1 MSNLNLIEDV
11 VHEVYCKKTIN
22 YIAEIRLG
30 NHKLKIMLKI
40 CVVGS
45 GSVGKSCVTIRY
57 LRNEFTNYYDPT
69 MEETYEAEIRYA
81 GRNHKVEIV
90 DTAGQEEFSSFL
102 ESSISRGDAFM
113 ILYAINSLASWN
125 DLKVLRNKI
134 AQGTEGKNLGIKIP
148 MIIVGNKRDLEDE
161 RELAH
166 DIAEDYAASIRVPYI
181 ETSAK
186 TGYHIQ
192 DAFELMMAEIDRTNP
207 ELLIQKTKGKHS
219 QSSDTKKKDC
229 TIV

>member
-11 VHEVYCKKTIN
+11 VHVVYCKKTIN

-40 CVVGS
+40 FVVGS

-81 GRNHKVEIV
+81 GRNHKIEIV

>member
-1 MSNLNLIEDV
+1 
-11 VHEVYCKKTIN
+11 
-22 YIAEIRLG
+22 
-30 NHKLKIMLKI
+30 
-40 CVVGS
+40 
-45 GSVGKSCVTIRY
+45 
-57 LRNEFTNYYDPT
+57 

-134 AQGTEGKNLGIKIP
+134 AQGTEGRNLGIKIP

-161 RELAH
+161 REFAN
-166 DIAEDYAASIRVPYI
+166 DTAEDYAASIRVPYI

-192 DAFELMMAEIDRTNP
+192 EAFELMMAEIDRTNP
-207 ELLIQKTKGKHS
+207 ELLIQKTKGKYS